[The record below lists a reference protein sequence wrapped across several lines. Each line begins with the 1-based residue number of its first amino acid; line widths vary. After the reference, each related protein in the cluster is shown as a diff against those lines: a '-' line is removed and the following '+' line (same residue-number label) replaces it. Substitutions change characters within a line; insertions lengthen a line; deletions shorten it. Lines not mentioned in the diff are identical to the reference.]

1 MYINSIDNKVL
12 LFVEEAILS
21 SAKQTQLTTRLAQAG
36 NRYDQATGSI
46 SVPIY
51 QTASFVHPGLG
62 QSTGFDYS
70 RSSNPTRLVL
80 EETLAEADAGHR
92 GFAFASGLAAID
104 AVLRLFVPGDK
115 LVVTEDLYG
124 GTYRLFEKIYR
135 PLGIEAVYV
144 DTSDTEV
151 VEMALDLPQVRGV
164 LIESPTNP
172 ILRIADIR
180 AIAKMA
186 RERGILT
193 IVDNTFLTPVLQRPI
208 EQGADL
214 VVYSATKYLA
224 GHNDVV
230 AGAVVTATSQL
241 SERIGFL
248 QNASGG
254 ILGPQDSWLTLRGLK
269 TLTLRVARQQENA
282 QALAAW
288 LDRHPRVQR
297 VYYPGLVSHPNRN
310 ILLREKSGFG
320 GMISFEVDDP
330 ARVPV
335 ILANVKIFLFAESLG
350 GVESLITYPS
360 VQTHA
365 DIDEATRHRLGIND
379 RLLRLSV
386 GIEDVRDLIDDLESV
401 L

>member
-1 MYINSIDNKVL
+1 MIS
-12 LFVEEAILS
+12 E
-21 SAKQTQLTTRLAQAG
+21 KQTQLTTRLAQAG
-36 NRYDQATGSI
+36 TRYDKATGSI

-80 EETLAEADAGHR
+80 EETLAAADGGHR

-124 GTYRLFEKIYR
+124 GTYRLFERIYR

-144 DTSDTEV
+144 DTSDIASV
-151 VEMALDLPQVRGV
+151 QVALAIPGVRGV

-180 AIAKMA
+180 VIATLA
-186 RERGILT
+186 RAWGIIT

-230 AGAVVTATSQL
+230 AGAVVTATPEL

-254 ILGPQDSWLTLRGLK
+254 ILGPQDSWLTLRGIK
-269 TLTLRVARQQENA
+269 TLALRVERQQANA
-282 QALAAW
+282 IAIATWLAS
-288 LDRHPRVQR
+288 HPRVRR
-297 VYYPGLVSHPNRN
+297 VYYPGLPNHPGRG
-310 ILLREKSGFG
+310 ILLREKSGWG

-335 ILANVKIFLFAESLG
+335 ILSTVKIFLFAESLG

-365 DIDEATRHRLGIND
+365 DIEEATRCRLGIND

-386 GIEDVRDLIDDLESV
+386 GIEDVHDLLDDLETV

>member
-1 MYINSIDNKVL
+1 M
-12 LFVEEAILS
+12 S
-21 SAKQTQLTTRLAQAG
+21 SKKQAHLTTRLAQAG
-36 NRYDQATGSI
+36 TRYDKATGSI

-80 EETLAEADAGHR
+80 EETLAAADGGHR

-124 GTYRLFEKIYR
+124 GTYRLFERIYR
-135 PLGIEAVYV
+135 PLGIEAIYV
-144 DTSDTEV
+144 DTSDTEA

-180 AIAKMA
+180 AIATLA
-186 RERGILT
+186 RARGILT

-230 AGAVVTATSQL
+230 AGAVVTATPEL

-282 QALAAW
+282 MAIAAW
-288 LDRHPRVQR
+288 LDRHPRVRR
-297 VYYPGLVSHPNRN
+297 VYYPGLSSHPNRN
-310 ILLREKSGFG
+310 ILLREKSGWG

-365 DIDEATRHRLGIND
+365 DIEEATRHRLGIND

-386 GIEDVRDLIDDLESV
+386 GIEDVADLLDDLETV

>member
-1 MYINSIDNKVL
+1 M
-12 LFVEEAILS
+12 S
-21 SAKQTQLTTRLAQAG
+21 SEKKTQLTTRLAQAG
-36 NRYDQATGSI
+36 NRYDKATGSI

-135 PLGIEAVYV
+135 PLGIEAIYV
-144 DTSDTEV
+144 DTSDTEA
-151 VEMALDLPQVRGV
+151 VELALDLPQVRGV

-180 AIAKMA
+180 AIATLA
-186 RERGILT
+186 RARGILT

-230 AGAVVTATSQL
+230 AGAVVTATPEL

-282 QALAAW
+282 MAIAAW
-288 LDRHPRVQR
+288 LDRHPRVRR
-297 VYYPGLVSHPNRN
+297 VYYPGLSSHPNRN
-310 ILLREKSGFG
+310 ILLREKSGWG

-330 ARVPV
+330 SRVAA
-335 ILANVKIFLFAESLG
+335 ILAGVKIFLFAESLG

-365 DIDEATRHRLGIND
+365 DIEEATRHRLGIND

-386 GIEDVRDLIDDLESV
+386 GIEDVADLLDDLETV

>member
-1 MYINSIDNKVL
+1 
-12 LFVEEAILS
+12 LS

-36 NRYDQATGSI
+36 NRYDKATGSI

-92 GFAFASGLAAID
+92 AFAFASGLAAID

-135 PLGIEAVYV
+135 PLGIEALYV
-144 DTSDTEV
+144 DTSDPEV

-230 AGAVVTATSQL
+230 AGAVVTATPEL

-282 QALAAW
+282 LAIAAW
-288 LDRHPRVQR
+288 LDRHPRVRR
-297 VYYPGLVSHPNRN
+297 VYYPGLSSHPNRN
-310 ILLREKSGFG
+310 ILLREKSGWG

-330 ARVPV
+330 ARVAA
-335 ILANVKIFLFAESLG
+335 ILAGVKIFLFAESLG

-386 GIEDVRDLIDDLESV
+386 GIEDVRDLLDDLESV

>member
-1 MYINSIDNKVL
+1 M
-12 LFVEEAILS
+12 
-21 SAKQTQLTTRLAQAG
+21 SAAKKIHLTTRLAQAG
-36 NRYDQATGSI
+36 TRYDQATGSI

-80 EETLAEADAGHR
+80 EETLASIDEGHR

-104 AVLRLFVPGDK
+104 AVLRLFLPGDK

-135 PLGIEAVYV
+135 PLGISAVYV
-144 DTSDTEV
+144 DTSDVAAVETEF
-151 VEMALDLPQVRGV
+151 ADPAVRGV

-172 ILRIADIR
+172 VLRIADIR
-180 AIAKMA
+180 AIATLA
-186 RERGILT
+186 RARGILT

-208 EQGADL
+208 GQGADL

-230 AGAVVTATSQL
+230 AGAVVTATQEL
-241 SERIGFL
+241 SDRIGFL

-269 TLTLRVARQQENA
+269 TLTLRVARQQKN
-282 QALAAW
+282 ALAIATW
-288 LDRHPRVQR
+288 LERHPRVR
-297 VYYPGLVSHPNRN
+297 KVYYPGLPDHPGRD
-310 ILLREKSGFG
+310 ILLREKSGWG
-320 GMISFEVDDP
+320 GMISFEVEDP
-330 ARVPV
+330 ARIPE
-335 ILANVKIFLFAESLG
+335 ILSGVKIFLFAESLG

-365 DIDEATRHRLGIND
+365 DIDEATRDRLGISS

-386 GIEDVRDLIDDLESV
+386 GIEDVEDLLGDLETV

>member
-1 MYINSIDNKVL
+1 M
-12 LFVEEAILS
+12 LS
-21 SAKQTQLTTRLAQAG
+21 LAKQTQLTTRLAQAG
-36 NRYDQATGSI
+36 TRYDKATGAI

-80 EETLAEADAGHR
+80 EETLALADGGHR

-104 AVLRLFVPGDK
+104 
-115 LVVTEDLYG
+115 
-124 GTYRLFEKIYR
+124 
-135 PLGIEAVYV
+135 V
-144 DTSDTEV
+144 DTSDTAA
-151 VEMALDLPQVRGV
+151 VELALAIPRVRGV

-180 AIAKMA
+180 AIASLA
-186 RERGILT
+186 RTRGILT

-230 AGAVVTATSQL
+230 AGAVVTASPEL

-269 TLTLRVARQQENA
+269 TLTLRVERQQAN
-282 QALAAW
+282 ALAIATW
-288 LDRHPRVQR
+288 LAKHPRVRR
-297 VYYPGLVSHPNRN
+297 VYYPGLPNHPGRD
-310 ILLREKSGFG
+310 ILLREKSGWG

-330 ARVPV
+330 ARVAA

-365 DIDEATRHRLGIND
+365 DIEEATRHRLGIND

-386 GIEDVRDLIDDLESV
+386 GIEDVADLLDDLETV

>member
-1 MYINSIDNKVL
+1 M
-12 LFVEEAILS
+12 S
-21 SAKQTQLTTRLAQAG
+21 SAKQIQLTTRLAQAG
-36 NRYDQATGSI
+36 NRYDKTTGSI

-135 PLGIEAVYV
+135 PLGIEAIYV

-180 AIAKMA
+180 AIAILA
-186 RERGILT
+186 RARGILT

-230 AGAVVTATSQL
+230 AGAVVTSTPEL

-282 QALAAW
+282 MAIAAW
-288 LDRHPRVQR
+288 LDRHPRVRR
-297 VYYPGLVSHPNRN
+297 VYYPGLSSHPNRN
-310 ILLREKSGFG
+310 ILLREKSGWG

-330 ARVPV
+330 ARVAA
-335 ILANVKIFLFAESLG
+335 ILAGVKIFLFAESLG

-386 GIEDVRDLIDDLESV
+386 GIEDVRDLLDDLETV

>member
-1 MYINSIDNKVL
+1 
-12 LFVEEAILS
+12 LS

-36 NRYDQATGSI
+36 NRYDKATGSI

-230 AGAVVTATSQL
+230 AGAVVTATPEL

-386 GIEDVRDLIDDLESV
+386 GIEDVRDLLDDLETV

>member
-1 MYINSIDNKVL
+1 M
-12 LFVEEAILS
+12 S

-36 NRYDQATGSI
+36 ARVDKATGAI

-51 QTASFVHPGLG
+51 QTASFGHPGLG

-80 EETLAEADAGHR
+80 EETLATADGGHR
-92 GFAFASGLAAID
+92 GFAFASGLAALD

-135 PLGIEAVYV
+135 PFGIEAIYV
-144 DTSDTEV
+144 DTSDV
-151 VEMALDLPQVRGV
+151 VAVELALAIPRVRGM

-172 ILRIADIR
+172 MLRIADIR
-180 AIAKMA
+180 TLATMA
-186 RERGILT
+186 RARGILT
-193 IVDNTFLTPVLQRPI
+193 IVDNTFLTPVLQRPL

-230 AGAVVTATSQL
+230 AGAVVTATPEL

-269 TLTLRVARQQENA
+269 TLTLRVERQQENA
-282 QALAAW
+282 LAIATW
-288 LDRHPRVQR
+288 LVKHPRVRR
-297 VYYPGLVSHPNRN
+297 VYYPGLPNHPGRG
-310 ILLREKSGFG
+310 ILLREKSGWG

-330 ARVPV
+330 ACVPA
-335 ILANVKIFLFAESLG
+335 ILAGVKIFLFAESLG

-365 DIDEATRHRLGIND
+365 DIDEATRGRLGIND

-386 GIEDVRDLIDDLESV
+386 GIEDVRDLLDDLEAV

>member
-1 MYINSIDNKVL
+1 
-12 LFVEEAILS
+12 
-21 SAKQTQLTTRLAQAG
+21 
-36 NRYDQATGSI
+36 
-46 SVPIY
+46 
-51 QTASFVHPGLG
+51 
-62 QSTGFDYS
+62 
-70 RSSNPTRLVL
+70 L
-80 EETLAEADAGHR
+80 EETLAAADGGHR

-104 AVLRLFVPGDK
+104 AVIRLFAPGDK

-124 GTYRLFEKIYR
+124 GTYRLFERIYR
-135 PLGIEAVYV
+135 PLGIEAIYV
-144 DTSDTEV
+144 DTSDTAA
-151 VEMALDLPQVRGV
+151 VELALAIPRVRGV

-180 AIAKMA
+180 AIATKA
-186 RERGILT
+186 RARGILT

-230 AGAVVTATSQL
+230 AGAVVTATPEL

-282 QALAAW
+282 LAIATW
-288 LDRHPRVQR
+288 LASHPRVRR
-297 VYYPGLVSHPNRN
+297 VYYPGLPNHPGRD
-310 ILLREKSGFG
+310 ILLREKSGWG

-330 ARVPV
+330 ARVAA

-365 DIDEATRHRLGIND
+365 DIEEATRHRLGIND

-386 GIEDVRDLIDDLESV
+386 GIEDVRDLLDDLETV